1 MSNWNKVG
9 HSRGIRDGSEPML
22 RLSRMAGL
30 LLLLAACGGVG
41 EQRVCYEIYESQ
53 TTEFGARALRPV
65 PCPADENG

>member
-1 MSNWNKVG
+1 
-9 HSRGIRDGSEPML
+9 ML
-22 RLSRMAGL
+22 RLSGMAGL

-65 PCPADENG
+65 PCPADQNG